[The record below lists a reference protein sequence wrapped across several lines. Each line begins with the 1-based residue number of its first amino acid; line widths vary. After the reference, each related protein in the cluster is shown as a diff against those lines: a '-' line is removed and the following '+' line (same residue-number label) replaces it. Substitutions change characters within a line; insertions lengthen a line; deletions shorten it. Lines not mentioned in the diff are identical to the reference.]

1 MTVFLYVCS
10 RNHTFFLNQQSPLIR
25 NIMRKFLLT
34 LVTFISLAV
43 GAQSNISTEKEQQPA
58 APQQAAQ
65 AAIFGYLSYDSVF
78 RSMPDYA
85 TAMQQINELK
95 GKYDEEAERAAKE
108 FNKKYEEFL
117 EGQRDFPPTI
127 LQKRQSELQELLD
140 KNIVFK
146 EESERLLKAAE
157 KDIMAPLHRKLST
170 ALKTIGEERG
180 YMFIINTDNN
190 TCPFVNQTRGEDI
203 TAAVKE
209 KMK

>member
-1 MTVFLYVCS
+1 
-10 RNHTFFLNQQSPLIR
+10 
-25 NIMRKFLLT
+25 MRKFLLT

-58 APQQAAQ
+58 TPKQTEQAAP
-65 AAIFGYLSYDSVF
+65 AAIFGYLSYDTVF

-140 KNIVFK
+140 KNIVFR

-157 KDIMAPLHRKLST
+157 KDIMVPLHRKLSA
-170 ALKTIGEERG
+170 ALKAIGEERG

-190 TCPFVNQTRGEDI
+190 TCPFINPARGEDI

>member
-1 MTVFLYVCS
+1 
-10 RNHTFFLNQQSPLIR
+10 
-25 NIMRKFLLT
+25 MRKFLLT

-58 APQQAAQ
+58 AQQQAAQ
-65 AAIFGYLSYDSVF
+65 ATIFGYLSYDSVF

-157 KDIMAPLHRKLST
+157 KDIMAPLHRKLSA

-190 TCPFVNQTRGEDI
+190 TCPFINPVRGEDI
-203 TAAVKE
+203 TAVVKE